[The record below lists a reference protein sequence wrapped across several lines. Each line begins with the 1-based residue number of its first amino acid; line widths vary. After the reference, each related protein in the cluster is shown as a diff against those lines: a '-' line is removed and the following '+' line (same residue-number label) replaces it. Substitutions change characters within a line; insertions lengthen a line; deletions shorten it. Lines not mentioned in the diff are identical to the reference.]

1 MDNKKDAVNT
11 QSISYTIKNTI
22 QRVSILFAVV
32 LLFIACVLYLFTRYT
47 SVVNNAGIVRGG
59 SQRVVKLVL
68 AGSDE
73 SAGITAVDTNLKTI
87 KNTMHVGSFVSSR
100 NDVEDYWNNT
110 IKTDITNYKSTGDST
125 DLIADSE
132 TFFKMTNQMVG
143 DAQDMVNLIA
153 NFMYFVLIAF
163 FVATILIFRRI
174 KKLFDDRVV
183 EPLANLETNLDSL
196 AAGHLSED
204 ISYDREDEIG
214 RLYDQLN
221 NMSDN
226 ILSYIKDIEENLN
239 LMADGDLVTESGM
252 TYIGDYIPI
261 QNNIS
266 HIRNS
271 LSTEFKSMD
280 SLADHV
286 AASAV
291 EVSKISQALAD
302 GAVSQADS
310 LQDLRKKIQITLKEN
325 KKVDDYVDDARNS
338 SGLTSESVEKTREQ
352 MDRAVRAMAD
362 ISTASEEIRNI
373 IKSLNEI
380 TDETSLLSLNAS
392 IEAAR
397 AGEAGKGFAIV
408 AENVRKLADETS
420 KSTESIAQLI
430 ETALTSISKGT
441 DIVNNAAESLTDI
454 TSNTENVDKII
465 NKLSNQSKA
474 QHELMVE
481 IDKLSTNISD
491 VVTGNSA
498 VSEECAASSNE
509 LTSYSDHL
517 KTSVGK
523 FVTK

>member
-1 MDNKKDAVNT
+1 MGNKTDAENK

-73 SAGITAVDTNLKTI
+73 SAGINAVDTNLKTI

-174 KKLFDDRVV
+174 KKLFDLRVV

-239 LMADGDLVTESGM
+239 LMADGDLISESGM
-252 TYIGDYIPI
+252 TYVGDYVPI
-261 QNNIS
+261 QNNIG

-271 LSTEFKSMD
+271 LSEEFKSMD

-286 AASAV
+286 AAS
-291 EVSKISQALAD
+291 
-302 GAVSQADS
+302 
-310 LQDLRKKIQITLKEN
+310 
-325 KKVDDYVDDARNS
+325 
-338 SGLTSESVEKTREQ
+338 
-352 MDRAVRAMAD
+352 
-362 ISTASEEIRNI
+362 EEIRNI
-373 IKSLNEI
+373 INSLNEI

-397 AGEAGKGFAIV
+397 AGEAGRGFAIV

-420 KSTESIAQLI
+420 QSTESIAQLI

-441 DIVNNAAESLTDI
+441 DIVNNAAKSLTDI

>member
-1 MDNKKDAVNT
+1 MENKNDAVNK

-73 SAGITAVDTNLKTI
+73 SAGVTAVDTNLKTI

-125 DLIADSE
+125 NLIADSE
-132 TFFKMTNQMVG
+132 TFFKMTNQMVS
-143 DAQDMVNLIA
+143 DAQNMVNLIA
-153 NFMYFVLIAF
+153 NFMYIVLIAF
-163 FVATILIFRRI
+163 FVATILIFSRI
-174 KKLFDDRVV
+174 KKLFDIRVV

-221 NMSDN
+221 SMSDN

-271 LSTEFKSMD
+271 LSEEFKSMD

-291 EVSKISQALAD
+291 EVSKISQALAE

-310 LQDLRKKIQITLKEN
+310 LQDLRRKIQITLKEN

-338 SGLTSESVEKTREQ
+338 SGLASESVEKTREQ

-430 ETALTSISKGT
+430 ETALASIANGT
-441 DIVNNAAESLTDI
+441 DIVNDAANSLNDI
-454 TSNTENVDKII
+454 TSNTESVDKII
-465 NKLSNQSKA
+465 NQLNDQSKA
-474 QHELMVE
+474 QYELMVE
-481 IDKLSTNISD
+481 IDKLSTSIFD
-491 VVTGNSA
+491 VVNGNSA
-498 VSEECAASSNE
+498 VSQECAASSSE
-509 LTSYSDHL
+509 LSSYSDNL

-523 FVTK
+523 FHTS

>member
-1 MDNKKDAVNT
+1 
-11 QSISYTIKNTI
+11 
-22 QRVSILFAVV
+22 
-32 LLFIACVLYLFTRYT
+32 
-47 SVVNNAGIVRGG
+47 
-59 SQRVVKLVL
+59 
-68 AGSDE
+68 
-73 SAGITAVDTNLKTI
+73 
-87 KNTMHVGSFVSSR
+87 
-100 NDVEDYWNNT
+100 
-110 IKTDITNYKSTGDST
+110 
-125 DLIADSE
+125 
-132 TFFKMTNQMVG
+132 MVG

-174 KKLFDDRVV
+174 KKLFDLRVV

-239 LMADGDLVTESGM
+239 LMADGDLISESGM
-252 TYIGDYIPI
+252 TYVGDYVPI
-261 QNNIS
+261 QNNIG

-271 LSTEFKSMD
+271 LSEEFKSMD

-286 AASAV
+286 AAS
-291 EVSKISQALAD
+291 
-302 GAVSQADS
+302 
-310 LQDLRKKIQITLKEN
+310 
-325 KKVDDYVDDARNS
+325 
-338 SGLTSESVEKTREQ
+338 
-352 MDRAVRAMAD
+352 
-362 ISTASEEIRNI
+362 EEIRNI
-373 IKSLNEI
+373 INSLNEI

-397 AGEAGKGFAIV
+397 AGEAGRGFAIV

-420 KSTESIAQLI
+420 QSTESIAQLI

-441 DIVNNAAESLTDI
+441 DIVNNAAKSLTDI

>member
-1 MDNKKDAVNT
+1 MGNENGTENKQT
-11 QSISYTIKNTI
+11 ISYLIKSTIRNL
-22 QRVSILFAVV
+22 SILVAVF
-32 LLFIACVLYLFTRYT
+32 LLFIACALYLFTRYT
-47 SVVNNAGIVRGG
+47 SVVNNGGIVRGG

-73 SAGITAVDTNLKTI
+73 SAGVSVVDTNLTNI
-87 KNTMHVGSFVSSR
+87 KNAMHVGNFVSSR
-100 NDVEDYWNNT
+100 NDVDDYWNGT
-110 IKTDITNYKSTGDST
+110 IKTDIASYKSTGDSST
-125 DLIADSE
+125 LIADSE
-132 TFFKMTNQMVG
+132 TFFKMTNQMVS
-143 DAQDMVNLIA
+143 DAQSVVNVIA
-153 NFMYFVLIAF
+153 YFMYFVLIAF
-163 FVATILIFRRI
+163 FIVAFLIFRNI
-174 KKLFDDRVV
+174 KKLFDIRVV

-196 AAGHLSED
+196 AAGNLSEE

-214 RLYDQLN
+214 RLYNQLN
-221 NMSDN
+221 SMSDN
-226 ILSYIKDIEENLN
+226 ILAYIKDIEENLN

-252 TYIGDYIPI
+252 TYMGDYIPI

-291 EVSKISQALAD
+291 EVSKISQALAE
-302 GAVSQADS
+302 GAVSQAES

-325 KKVDDYVDDARNS
+325 KKVDDYVDDVRNS
-338 SGLTSESVEKTREQ
+338 SGLTSNSVEKTREQ

-420 KSTESIAQLI
+420 QSTESIAQLI
-430 ETALTSISKGT
+430 ETALASIAKGT
-441 DIVNNAAESLTDI
+441 NIVNDAADSLNDI
-454 TSNTENVDKII
+454 TSNTESVDKII
-465 NKLSNQSKA
+465 NKLNEQSKA
-474 QHELMVE
+474 QYELMVE
-481 IDKLSTNISD
+481 IDKLSTSIFD
-491 VVTGNSA
+491 VVNGNSA
-498 VSEECAASSNE
+498 VSEECAASSSE
-509 LTSYSDHL
+509 LSSYSDNL

-523 FVTK
+523 FHTS